1 MNIIPSVFAQ
11 EELGPISGSGLGPFG
26 ENIAGSGGEGLRQVT
41 SAVSSV
47 IGIMTI
53 GAGIWFIFQFLVGG
67 INWISA
73 GGDKTK
79 LQSARDRLSNAFIG
93 LVVVVAG
100 WGILALSGRFFNFDI
115 LISNPES
122 IIQNVGL

>member
-11 EELGPISGSGLGPFG
+11 EELGPISGPGLGPFG
-26 ENIAGSGGEGLRQVT
+26 ENIAGSGGTGLQQIT
-41 SAVSSV
+41 NIVSSV

-79 LQSARDRLSNAFIG
+79 LQSARDRLSNAFLG

-115 LISNPES
+115 LLSNPES
-122 IIQNVGL
+122 IIQNL